1 MTTLIQV
8 LFVVIAGLILA
19 AAVLVVTVRNII
31 HAALWLIAAFFGV
44 GALYL
49 LMEAE
54 FVAVVQVLIYVGA
67 VSILIL
73 FAIMLT
79 RHSDEGVRQLYKRW
93 WAALLVSALLFGAL
107 IVPTVAT
114 HAWRAAPAEA
124 PGLAP
129 IAGAQQIGVA
139 FMQRYLLPFEV
150 ASVVLLTALVG
161 AIVIAFEERAARRRV
176 LTLAEEVALA
186 HEQTPQPAGA
196 ANAAEQA
203 DGETTHGGDTKDTKQ
218 QEQPNE

>member
-1 MTTLIQV
+1 MTTLIQL
-8 LFVVIAGLILA
+8 LFVLIAGLILT

-54 FVAVVQVLIYVGA
+54 FVAAVQVLIYVGA
-67 VSILIL
+67 VSVLIL
-73 FAIMLT
+73 FAVMLT
-79 RHSDEGVRQLYKRW
+79 RYSGEGVRLLYRRW
-93 WAALLVSALLFGAL
+93 WAALLVAVLLFGAL
-107 IVPTVAT
+107 IVPTVIS
-114 HAWRAAPAEA
+114 HPWRTTPVET
-124 PGLAP
+124 PGLVP
-129 IAGAQQIGVA
+129 IASAQQIGVA

-176 LTLAEEVALA
+176 LTLAEEVALRR
-186 HEQTPQPAGA
+186 QQPPAPA
-196 ANAAEQA
+196 PLTAEQEP
-203 DGETTHGGDTKDTKQ
+203 D
-218 QEQPNE
+218 QEVVR

>member
-8 LFVVIAGLILA
+8 LFVVIAGLILT

-79 RHSDEGVRQLYKRW
+79 RQTDEGVRQLYKRW
-93 WAALLVSALLFGAL
+93 WAALLVAALLFGAL
-107 IVPTVAT
+107 IVPTLVT
-114 HAWRAAPAEA
+114 YPWRSAPAEA

-129 IAGAQQIGVA
+129 IASAQQIGVA

-176 LTLAEEVALA
+176 LTLAEEVALRG
-186 HEQTPQPAGA
+186 EQVPQPTA
-196 ANAAEQA
+196 APPPAPAEKA
-203 DGETTHGGDTKDTKQ
+203 DREMIHEGHEGH
-218 QEQPNE
+218 E